1 MNFNIIIFFQ
11 LAKDC
16 HGGINFLEKYHVSHQ
31 LSSVNRHMC
40 RSEDGLEVKG
50 TEFCLKGENALFL
63 RLKKIL
69 SNHAF
74 NHTLTIING
83 LIAGFSFHF
92 AF

>member
-1 MNFNIIIFFQ
+1 
-11 LAKDC
+11 
-16 HGGINFLEKYHVSHQ
+16 
-31 LSSVNRHMC
+31 MC

-83 LIAGFSFHF
+83 LIVGFNFHF